1 MKKTL
6 FIIAAVLGLSAC
18 APQQPVQSEDSQLK
32 QAYSACMTASEGQ
45 PERLIPYKA
54 VLNVLKQEKAHQAF
68 TDKETVRVLDYQRCI
83 DAAHTGN
90 GQAYNEQ
97 CGKLWQEI
105 RSNNSAASSTSR
117 SN

>member
-18 APQQPVQSEDSQLK
+18 APQQPVQSEDSKLK

-45 PERLIPYKA
+45 PERLIPCKA

-105 RSNNSAASSTSR
+105 RSNNSAASSTSL